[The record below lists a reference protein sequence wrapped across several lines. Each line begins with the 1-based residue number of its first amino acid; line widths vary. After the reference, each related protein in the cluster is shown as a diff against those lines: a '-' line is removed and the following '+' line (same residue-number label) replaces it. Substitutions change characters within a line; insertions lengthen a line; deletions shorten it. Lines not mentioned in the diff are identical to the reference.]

1 MQTRANRSAWRLC
14 ALAVI
19 LALAAIALLLSLRK
33 QPAEA
38 VYQDASFVRAPICWE
53 EIDGR
58 V

>member
-1 MQTRANRSAWRLC
+1 MQTRANRGAWRLC

-38 VYQDASFVRAPICWE
+38 VYQDASFVRALLCVE
-53 EIDGR
+53 EMNDR
-58 V
+58 A